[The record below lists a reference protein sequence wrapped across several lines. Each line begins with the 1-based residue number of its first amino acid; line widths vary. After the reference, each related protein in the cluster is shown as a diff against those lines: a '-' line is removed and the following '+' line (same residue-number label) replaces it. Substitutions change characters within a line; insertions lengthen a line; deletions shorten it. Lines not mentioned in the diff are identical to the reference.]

1 MFLLLNDFFRIVASI
16 RKLLER
22 KCEKKFV
29 KKKIYMVLDMGKVK
43 KYLCKL
49 DAAATNIEVR

>member
-1 MFLLLNDFFRIVASI
+1 LLIVFFRTVDSI
-16 RKLLER
+16 CKLLAR

-29 KKKIYMVLDMGKVK
+29 KKMIFGVLDLGKVK

-49 DAAATNIEVR
+49 DAAATKIIIEVR